1 MALEVA
7 WVSAPTAKS
16 VSSSAGPEGKGSQ
29 TVPGVRQNG
38 SKREWADGARDPG
51 QVQHLG
57 QDLPNHDHQPSAQHH
72 QHHHAHCP
80 GAPPALLSKHF
91 NARAIP
97 PHGE

>member
-38 SKREWADGARDPG
+38 SKREWADSARDPG
-51 QVQHLG
+51 QLQHLG
-57 QDLPNHDHQPSAQHH
+57 
-72 QHHHAHCP
+72 
-80 GAPPALLSKHF
+80 
-91 NARAIP
+91 
-97 PHGE
+97 

>member
-29 TVPGVRQNG
+29 TVPGVRQKG
-38 SKREWADGARDPG
+38 SKREWADSARDPG
-51 QVQHLG
+51 QLQHLG
-57 QDLPNHDHQPSAQHH
+57 QDLANHDHQPSAQHH

-80 GAPPALLSKHF
+80 GAQHHQ
-91 NARAIP
+91 RC
-97 PHGE
+97 